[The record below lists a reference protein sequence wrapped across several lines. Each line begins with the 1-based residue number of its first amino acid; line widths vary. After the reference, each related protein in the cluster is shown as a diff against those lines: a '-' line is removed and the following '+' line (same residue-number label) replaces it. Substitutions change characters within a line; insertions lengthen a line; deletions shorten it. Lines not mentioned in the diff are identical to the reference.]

1 MKEVSLNIFRLKNGG
16 GERAYMQ
23 QSIQTSALQT
33 TVSSKTEKQY
43 REMAQQLFFSNL
55 LSYLLCMCMCAALQ
69 VGDATHKIAALFY
82 CMGVTVSLM
91 TVSQKV
97 LIGRLCVRGVTMQPA
112 AGQEQ
117 QAAD

>member
-1 MKEVSLNIFRLKNGG
+1 MKEVSLNIFRLKNGEG
-16 GERAYMQ
+16 KGHIWK

-69 VGDATHKIAALFY
+69 VGDATHKLQPSSIAWE
-82 CMGVTVSLM
+82 SL
-91 TVSQKV
+91 
-97 LIGRLCVRGVTMQPA
+97 
-112 AGQEQ
+112 
-117 QAAD
+117 